1 LLLKL
6 KKIKITKE
14 IKRFITEVAKAIALL
29 KLKFLELSEIIE
41 TISIPIMGTNNNDI
55 SNI

>member
-1 LLLKL
+1 LLKL
-6 KKIKITKE
+6 KKINISKE
-14 IKRFITEVAKAIALL
+14 IKRFVTDVAKAMALL

-41 TISIPIMGTNNNDI
+41 TMNIPIMGINNNNI